1 MVKSEGR
8 SAGALAV
15 AIPACPVIKSL
26 ELAGCTK
33 LTGLYVARLVLVSS
47 SFLILQHVQACQLF
61 PVLSEIC
68 NCENDSVCPFSV
80 QATFSLLGLLR
91 LRYAIQQ
98 TLGRLV
104 GNAFVLLTCT
114 QFHLL
119 FYAGRPLPNTFAFPL
134 VSSAVAAWMLGQQ
147 VDSVIALLAFMTVC
161 LLTPCLARQCRLLR
175 AVTLANM
182 ISTSPRSE
190 ARNRLSCSPCSWL

>member
-1 MVKSEGR
+1 MKSM
-8 SAGALAV
+8 
-15 AIPACPVIKSL
+15 

-47 SFLILQHVQACQLF
+47 PLLIPQPVHACQLLA
-61 PVLSEIC
+61 VLSVTCE
-68 NCENDSVCPFSV
+68 CENKIVHPVSV

-91 LRYAIQQ
+91 LRYAIQK

-104 GNAFVLLTCT
+104 GNAFVILTCT

-119 FYAGRPLPNTFAFPL
+119 FYAGRPLPNTFALPL

-147 VDSVIALLAFMTVC
+147 VDSVIALLAFTTVC
-161 LLTPCLARQCRLLR
+161 FFTPCSARQC
-175 AVTLANM
+175 
-182 ISTSPRSE
+182 PDKQ
-190 ARNRLSCSPCSWL
+190 